1 MSDALNSAALAATT
15 TAYGVVLLAPNGG
28 TTAGTVV
35 QANDSRLTG
44 GGGGGVTSL
53 AGTANQISVSAA
65 TGAVTLSLPSA
76 VTAPGTLSSNGNL
89 TAGNGSSAIEVRAVG
104 DNTAA
109 YGYTLY
115 TGGTYEASLR
125 HTATTGL
132 LKLDVGRNSSW
143 GGAFEI
149 YADTTRAARF
159 TKTTATLDGALTV
172 SSTTNST
179 SKTSGALI
187 IGDGTNGG
195 LGVSQNGYFGGELFA
210 VSAGG
215 GLKLS
220 SASTTGIIAA
230 LQGGGISLRDNTNTQ
245 ILGLASTGDATLR
258 SSLTA
263 GGTTISLLDTTSA
276 NTRIFSHKKTAPAL
290 NHIAQVVLAQG
301 VGDGFGAND
310 RTYQLT
316 NTGVSSTATNFIL
329 QYWNGS
335 AYSERLKIDSTG
347 LTIIPGAIQLATT
360 NFVTISC
367 DGASAFDVKSSLGTK
382 VTSTTYVGTNTSRIS
397 IYRPS
402 DNAYYLLLQQDSA
415 ESTVRAFNGAL
426 KLTSDT
432 AGVTVTNTNNSS
444 SKITGALVIGDGTNG
459 GLGVGGNIYAGGRI
473 QAGAD
478 LVVDSGTGSSNAVLY
493 LTGRNAGAQNI
504 ATVYSNFEGS
514 LLLSPKAGQPVSV
527 LSQDLNLTQTGV
539 VVWSIRNTTTSGI
552 LDIRNGSGS
561 YLTFPVAAGTVEFN
575 ATNSSTV
582 KIASNTGATN
592 TTSGALQV
600 VGGAGIGGAIWAGG
614 EIVANAASNAFRIAN
629 SQTPA
634 SQTASGTQ
642 GQITWDASY
651 LYVCT
656 STNNWGRSSLN
667 WAGGGGSGGSTNIW
681 IPASEWIPRTTNG
694 CGINSLESTTNRVNY
709 DVLEFDPAAVEYAQA
724 MVVLPNNWNAG
735 TVTAKFH
742 WTAAS
747 GSGDVVWQLSGRAY
761 ANDDAIDQAT
771 GTAQSSTD
779 TLTAAND
786 LDISPATSA
795 ITLAGTAANGNP
807 VVFELSRNATAG
819 GDTLGTD
826 ARLIGVEITYSV

>member
-1 MSDALNSAALAATT
+1 MADSTLSNLTSLTLPSQATDLLLVGRGTARPNKVAMSDALNSAALAATT
-15 TAYGVVLLAPNGG
+15 AVYGVVLLAPNGG

-347 LTIIPGAIQLATT
+347 LT
-360 NFVTISC
+360 N
-367 DGASAFDVKSSLGTK
+367 
-382 VTSTTYVGTNTSRIS
+382 VGTNTSRIS

-735 TVTAKFH
+735 TVT
-742 WTAAS
+742 
-747 GSGDVVWQLSGRAY
+747 GRAY